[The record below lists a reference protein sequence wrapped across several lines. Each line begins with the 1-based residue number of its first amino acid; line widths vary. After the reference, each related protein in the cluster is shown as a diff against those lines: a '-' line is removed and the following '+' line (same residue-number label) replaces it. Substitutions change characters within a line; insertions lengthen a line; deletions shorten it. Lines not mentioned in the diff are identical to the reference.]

1 LRPAHRPAPRA
12 AWLLLF
18 ALLSCTP
25 AAAKDRV
32 ELRLWAL
39 GREGEVVETM
49 VRDFEREH
57 PGVRVRVQQIPWTAA
72 HEKLLTAH
80 VGDATPDLAQ
90 LGNTWVP
97 EFQTLGALEPL
108 DPLVAASTTVNRADY
123 FKGIWDSNVIDGTTY
138 GVPWYVDTR
147 LIFYR
152 TDILTRAGYPTP
164 PRSWAEWRSAMAAVK
179 RQAGPGRYAIFLPTN
194 EWAQPVL
201 LGMQAGSPLLKDGGR
216 YGAFSDSAFRRA
228 FDFYLSIYREGLA
241 PVAGN
246 NDVANVYQEFAR
258 GQFAMWITGPWNIG
272 EMKRRLP
279 AELQGAWGTAAL
291 PGPTGDSSGVSLAG
305 GSSLVVFRAS
315 RHKKEAWALVEF
327 LSSPER
333 QVEFARLT
341 GDLPARREAW
351 RRAGLADDRYT
362 RAFWEQLERVR
373 PTPQVP
379 EWELIATKVL
389 EYSEQA
395 IRGGVPA
402 ATVLQRLDRDVN
414 EALEKRRWMLAR
426 HQGTT
431 PAAVA
436 PAAPPAGGAR

>member
-1 LRPAHRPAPRA
+1 LLAFAIAACSPASA
-12 AWLLLF
+12 
-18 ALLSCTP
+18 T
-25 AAAKDRV
+25 DRV

-57 PGVRVRVQQIPWTAA
+57 PGVVVRVQQIPWTAA

-97 EFQTLGALEPL
+97 EFQTLDALEPL
-108 DPLVAASTTVNRADY
+108 DPLVTGSAVVDRSDY
-123 FKGIWDSNVIDGTTY
+123 FKGIWDSNVVDDTTY
-138 GVPWYVDTR
+138 GIPWYVDTR

-152 TDILTRAGYPTP
+152 TDILARAGYPEP
-164 PRSWAEWRSAMAAVK
+164 PKSWDEWRSAMAAVK
-179 RQAGPGRYAIFLPTN
+179 RQAAGTGRYPIFLPTN
-194 EWAQPVL
+194 EWAQPVI

-228 FDFYLSIYREGLA
+228 FDFYLSLYRDGLS
-241 PVAGN
+241 PVAGT

-279 AELQGAWGTAAL
+279 AELQNAWGTMPL
-291 PGPTGDSSGVSLAG
+291 PGPTGESSGVSLAG

-315 RHKKEAWALVEF
+315 KHKKEAWALVEF

-333 QVEFARLT
+333 QMQFASLT

-362 RAFWEQLERVR
+362 RAFWEQLERVK

-426 HQGTT
+426 HSQ
-431 PAAVA
+431 PAASA
-436 PAAPPAGGAR
+436 SPAGSAR